1 MRANGFDAIV
11 VGSGIGGLVAGG
23 LAARSG
29 RRILVLEKN
38 PTWGGAAGVYEL
50 GGLTIESSLHEL
62 DGLDAEDPKLPILE
76 RLEVAAGVRFVELGD
91 LWEVRG
97 PALGEPF
104 VMPAGLQAAREATD
118 ARFPHHRAALNE
130 YFDRIAELRRALA
143 LAVRHQRDPRWW
155 LRHGARTLLP
165 FVRQQRLSLA
175 DVLRRLFGADEA
187 VKQALCANLIYYS
200 DDPGRMWFPHW
211 AVAQGSYHQGGG
223 HYPYGGS
230 RRLAD
235 HLVDFIQ
242 KAGGEVRTGRRV
254 TRILL
259 EDGGVNGV
267 EHVAADNGARDVFR
281 EHAPLVFGNAA
292 PHALAEMLPADVRR
306 RFMAPYVS
314 RPLSLS
320 LWTIALGFARKP
332 RELGVERYTTAVFHG
347 PLDGLAREA
356 GPERGWSNGSPPHY
370 LFVDYTS
377 TDTGLADRPP
387 YLGTLVG
394 VDRAE
399 NWDGL
404 TASEYDERRERFM
417 DVMVAAL
424 EREYPRLAGAVVQR
438 HMTTARGAATYLGT
452 PGGAIYG
459 FSPERRRQVIDG
471 RTRIP
476 GLWLASAF
484 AGLGGYSGAMIGGSW
499 SAKVALRESCRDWS

>member
-1 MRANGFDAIV
+1 
-11 VGSGIGGLVAGG
+11 
-23 LAARSG
+23 
-29 RRILVLEKN
+29 
-38 PTWGGAAGVYEL
+38 
-50 GGLTIESSLHEL
+50 
-62 DGLDAEDPKLPILE
+62 
-76 RLEVAAGVRFVELGD
+76 
-91 LWEVRG
+91 
-97 PALGEPF
+97 
-104 VMPAGLQAAREATD
+104 
-118 ARFPHHRAALNE
+118 
-130 YFDRIAELRRALA
+130 
-143 LAVRHQRDPRWW
+143 
-155 LRHGARTLLP
+155 
-165 FVRQQRLSLA
+165 
-175 DVLRRLFGADEA
+175 
-187 VKQALCANLIYYS
+187 
-200 DDPGRMWFPHW
+200 
-211 AVAQGSYHQGGG
+211 
-223 HYPYGGS
+223 
-230 RRLAD
+230 
-235 HLVDFIQ
+235 
-242 KAGGEVRTGRRV
+242 
-254 TRILL
+254 
-259 EDGGVNGV
+259 VNGV
-267 EHVAADNGARDVFR
+267 EHVAAGNGARDVCR

-292 PHALAEMLPADVRR
+292 PHALSEMLPADVRR

-332 RELGVERYTTAVFHG
+332 RELGVERYTTAVFPG

-356 GPERGWSNGSPPHY
+356 GPGRARSNGGPPHY

-377 TDTGLADRPP
+377 ADTGLADGPP

-404 TASEYDERRERFM
+404 TASEYDERRESFM
-417 DVMVAAL
+417 DLMVAAL
-424 EREYPRLAGAVVQR
+424 EREYPRLRGQIVQR

-459 FSPERRRQVIDG
+459 FSPERRRQVVDG